1 MWQNVKIWCFF
12 KFWSMWDT
20 FFKFNLI
27 FISHCKNGWTK
38 IIIALHYYHLVR
50 KLSTD
55 ETNASLVSVLAQ
67 KVKDT
72 FTALSRMTRK

>member
-1 MWQNVKIWCFF
+1 MLRFGVFVNFGL
-12 KFWSMWDT
+12 WDT

-27 FISHCKNGWTK
+27 FISHCKNGWIK
-38 IIIALHYYHLVR
+38 IIIALHYYHSVR
-50 KLSTD
+50 KLSTV
-55 ETNASLVSVLAQ
+55 ETNASLVSILAQ